1 MYNPKHFQV
10 DDLAELHAMLEQFSF
25 ATLVTQHDGAPFA
38 THLPLQL
45 DRSRGPLGALI
56 GHVSRANPQW
66 QHLAAGQPAL
76 AIFQGP
82 HAYISPSWYRS
93 APNVPTW
100 NYLAAHATCAARIVD
115 DPAEQRAMLARLV
128 DSNEAGFEHP
138 WRMDLPDEYM
148 DRMLRGIVGFELA
161 IERLEGKHKLSQNR
175 SADDRAGVIAALA
188 SSPDPLAASVGDL
201 MSEG

>member
-10 DDLAELHAMLEQFSF
+10 EDLAELHAMVEKFNF
-25 ATLVTQHDGAPFA
+25 ATLVTQHAGAPFA

-45 DRSRGPLGALI
+45 DRARGPLGALI

-82 HAYISPSWYRS
+82 HAYISPSWYHS

-115 DPAEQRAMLARLV
+115 DPAELRAMLGRLV
-128 DSNEAGFEHP
+128 DTHEAGFEHP
-138 WRMDLPDEYM
+138 WRMDLPEDYL

-188 SSPDPLAASVGDL
+188 GSPDPAAAGIGEL
-201 MSEG
+201 MRID